1 MLEERTPERNRHFD
15 PLPQEIS
22 MSHFALTIIGRDRP
36 GIVSQVT
43 EILYRLGCNIAD
55 SSCSIL
61 GGQFAM
67 ILIIS
72 HPACTDRESFGDA
85 FAPLEE
91 SGLSVFLRTLKP
103 GGEKHPKMEGE
114 ICMISVYG
122 SDKPGIV
129 YRVAREL
136 GERGVNITDLNTK
149 LVGSEA
155 RPVYVMMLEAV
166 LPPDLSEEELADIMN
181 GLKEELQVDISV
193 RSIAAVEL

>member
-1 MLEERTPERNRHFD
+1 
-15 PLPQEIS
+15 

-43 EILYRLGCNIAD
+43 EILYQLGCNIAD

-72 HPACTDRESFGDA
+72 HPEFGTRESFGAA
-85 FAPLEE
+85 FTPLEE
-91 SGLSVFLRTLKP
+91 SGLSVLLRSLQP
-103 GGEKHPKMEGE
+103 GGERHPGMLGE

-129 YRVAREL
+129 YRVAKEL
-136 GERGVNITDLNTK
+136 GDRQVNITDLNTK
-149 LVGSEA
+149 LVGSEK
-155 RPVYVMMLEAV
+155 RPVYVMMIEAV
-166 LPPDLSEEELADIMN
+166 LPQGMALEEISAVVSR
-181 GLKEELQVDISV
+181 LKEELQVDISV
-193 RSIAAVEL
+193 RTITPVEL